1 MKIILEGTEAELIN
15 ALHSFGIP
23 NEVVFDDGEQF
34 VKPESRRKNCAIT
47 KLNPEM
53 RKSVDTMLLHGCSYN
68 HISQYLKSLGVSISR
83 QAISNYRRN
92 YFQKPHTY
100 KDELI
105 PFNCGDIGG
114 RGHRRKKAET
124 DLSDSTIYSAIH
136 QSALIDHLGVLD
148 KLV

>member
-23 NEVVFDDGEQF
+23 NEVVCDDGEQF
-34 VKPESRRKNCAIT
+34 VKPKSRRKNCTIT

-53 RKSVDTMLLHGCSYN
+53 RKSVDTMLLHGCSYS
-68 HISQYLKSLGVSISR
+68 HISQYLMSLGVSISR

-92 YFQKPHTY
+92 YFQKPMPI

-114 RGHRRKKAET
+114 RGHRRKK
-124 DLSDSTIYSAIH
+124 
-136 QSALIDHLGVLD
+136 D
-148 KLV
+148 KKEVS